1 MKPRLLAF
9 IFLLN
14 TSLGLTLTANAQTG
28 GAQTREPATQPGTLV
43 FKLKSANVTGAQPP
57 EIAPQL
63 AAALRALGATRVE
76 QKFPRAVPPTAYQPG
91 SVELRGVYQV
101 WFAPSASLQKARF
114 ALLQTGTLEYV
125 EPLNDRGLLRQP
137 NDPFADSTRTDGQ
150 FYLKNIRAYRA
161 WDVTQGDTSVVIGV
175 LDTGIVFS
183 HEDMKG
189 QIKYN
194 YADPIDGIDNDGD
207 GYIDNF
213 RGWDFADQDN
223 NPSISGTRDHG
234 LLVAGPATGRV
245 DNKRGIAGV
254 GFKSKLMPIKVFSN
268 RPGGPFGGGF
278 EAIVYAADHG
288 CRVINVSWGSVG
300 GQSQYEQDVINYA
313 AINRDAVIVAAA
325 GNDGR
330 ELDYYPASYE
340 NVVSVAALTAQ
351 DTQDATYSNHVTLS
365 APGRDILTTRYVTD
379 SAYAAVRGSSF
390 AAPIV
395 AGAAALVRARF
406 PQYSAVQV
414 AAQLRQ
420 TTDDIYGLAANAPFR
435 GKLGT
440 GRLNVHRAVAL
451 TDRRQVRVVASRFA
465 PQRTYFRPGEA
476 VRLTTE
482 LQNQLRAISGLTVT
496 LTSLSPYLS
505 VQSGTFSVGSLV
517 TLGRA
522 INTTSPFLLT
532 VAASVPPNTRATLR
546 YNFTSTDGYTDEQ
559 LLEVV
564 LNPDYMVLDAGNLH
578 VSMNSRGNLA
588 FDALYSSVGAGV
600 TYQEGPS
607 LLAEG
612 GLLVG
617 TSPTRVADR
626 IHNDQSSGGRW
637 RIDEDF
643 QSLNQIAMRTQSVR
657 ATQEAEA
664 NFQNLPSTG
673 ELGAS
678 SVGVRIRQR
687 TAAWTDAP
695 HRDYVMLEYKLTNI
709 TPDTLKS
716 LHAGLYLDWD
726 LPPTISNN
734 LAEWDAA
741 GSFGYV
747 RATGP
752 ASQYTGVKHLGG
764 GTPTY
769 YAIDNE
775 VVTNEPVTMA
785 NGFST
790 AEKYAALSSGT
801 TKRTA
806 GAIAGSD
813 VSQVAGASLGILAP
827 GDSIKVT
834 FALLGGNSLRDIQA
848 AAAAAQSRYRM
859 VVLPTRT
866 AAATT
871 AWQLYP
877 NPTSGKVRLEMPA
890 DFGANKLTVHNA
902 LGQELMHQTLSP
914 TQSVTDLNMADLP
927 NGFYVVQISG
937 LGGNLQRRVIVRR

>member
-1 MKPRLLAF
+1 MKSRLLAF
-9 IFLLN
+9 IFLLS
-14 TSLGLTLTANAQTG
+14 TSLGLTLTAKAQLG
-28 GAQTREPATQPGTLV
+28 GTIAPEPATQPGTLV
-43 FKLKSANVTGAQPP
+43 FKLKSGDASSAQPP
-57 EIAPQL
+57 GIAPQL
-63 AAALRALGATRVE
+63 AAALRTLGATRVE
-76 QKFPRAVPPTAYQPG
+76 QKFPRAISPSAYQPG
-91 SVELRGVYQV
+91 SVELRGIYQV
-101 WFAPSASLQKARF
+101 WFAPSASLQKVRF
-114 ALLQTGTLEYV
+114 ALLQTGTLEYA
-125 EPLNDRGLLRQP
+125 EPLYDRGLLRQP
-137 NDPFADSTRTDGQ
+137 NDPLADSTRADGQ
-150 FYLKNIRAYRA
+150 YYLKNIRAYRA

-194 YADPIDGIDNDGD
+194 YADPVDGVDNDGD

-213 RGWDFADQDN
+213 RGWDFADKDN
-223 NPSISGTRDHG
+223 DPTISGERDHG
-234 LLVAGPATGRV
+234 LLVAGCATARA
-245 DNKRGIAGV
+245 DNSVGIAGV
-254 GFKSKLMPIKVFSN
+254 GFRCKLLPIKVYSN
-268 RPGGPFGGGF
+268 KPGGPFGGGF

-288 CRVINVSWGSVG
+288 CQVINLSWGSAG
-300 GQSQYEQDVINYA
+300 GRSQYEQDVINYA

-330 ELDYYPASYE
+330 DTEYFPASYD
-340 NVVSVAALTAQ
+340 NVVSVAALTAT
-351 DTQDATYSNHVTLS
+351 DTQDATYNTHVTLS
-365 APGRDILTTRYVTD
+365 APGRDVLTTWRVNNN
-379 SAYAAVRGSSF
+379 SYAAVRGSSF

-395 AGAAALVRARF
+395 AGAAGLVRARF

-420 TTDDIYGLAANAPFR
+420 TTDDIYALAANAPLR

-476 VRLTTE
+476 VRLSAE

-505 VQSGTFSVGSLV
+505 VQSGTFSAGSLV

-522 INTTSPFLLT
+522 TNTASPFLLT
-532 VAASVPPNTRATLR
+532 VGAAVPPNTRATLR
-546 YNFTSTDGYTDEQ
+546 YAFTSTDGYTDEQ
-559 LLEVV
+559 LLDVV
-564 LNPDYMVLDAGNLH
+564 LNPDYVVLDAGNLR
-578 VSMNSRGNLA
+578 VSLNSRGNLA
-588 FDALYSSVGAGV
+588 FDDAYSTVGAGV

-626 IHNDQSSGGRW
+626 VHNDQSSSGRW
-637 RIDEDF
+637 RIDDDF
-643 QSLNQIAMRTQSVR
+643 QSLNQIAMRAQSVR

-664 NFQNLPSTG
+664 NFQNLRPTG
-673 ELGAS
+673 ELGAA
-678 SVGVRIRQR
+678 SVGVRVRQR
-687 TAAWTDAP
+687 AAAWSDAP

-716 LHAGLYLDWD
+716 LHAGLFLDWD
-726 LPPTISNN
+726 LPPAISSN

-741 GSFGYV
+741 GGFGYV
-747 RATGP
+747 RAVGP
-752 ASQYTGVKHLGG
+752 TSQYTGVKHLGG

-769 YAIDNE
+769 YAIDNQITADE
-775 VVTNEPVTMA
+775 AVTMG

-806 GAIAGSD
+806 GAAAGSD
-813 VSQVAGASLGILAP
+813 VSQVASAMLGSLAP

-834 FALLGGNSLRDIQA
+834 FALLGGNSLLDIQA
-848 AAAAAQSRYRM
+848 AAAAAQSRYRA

-866 AAATT
+866 AASPT

-877 NPTSGKVRLEMPA
+877 NPTNGTVRVILPTS
-890 DFGANKLTVHNA
+890 FGAKEVLVCNA
-902 LGQELMHQTLSP
+902 LGQPLLHQSFSP
-914 TQSVTDLNMADLP
+914 STFADLNLSALP
-927 NGFYVVQISG
+927 TGLYIVQVKG
-937 LGGNLQRRVIVRR
+937 LGGNLQQRVVVQH